1 MKTERLDIRI
11 TTEEKEL
18 IKYAFEISGK
28 KNISDFITDILINE
42 SNRIINENIKIKKIL
57 DDKRSFV
64 EKLSLSSG

>member
-64 EKLSLSSG
+64 EKLSLSL

>member
-28 KNISDFITDILINE
+28 KNISDFITVILINE

-64 EKLSLSSG
+64 EKLSLSL

>member
-18 IKYAFEISGK
+18 IKYAFEISVK

-57 DDKRSFV
+57 DDKKSFV
-64 EKLSLSSG
+64 EKLSLSL

>member
-18 IKYAFEISGK
+18 IKYAFEISDK

-64 EKLSLSSG
+64 EKLSLSL

>member
-64 EKLSLSSG
+64 DKLSLSL

>member
-1 MKTERLDIRI
+1 MKTDRLDIRI

-28 KNISDFITDILINE
+28 KNISDFITDIIINE

-57 DDKRSFV
+57 DDKMSFV
-64 EKLSLSSG
+64 EKLSLSL

>member
-18 IKYAFEISGK
+18 IKYAFEISDK

-57 DDKRSFV
+57 DDKKSFV
-64 EKLSLSSG
+64 EKLSLSL